1 MLVKYQ
7 FLKKNLV
14 VKKAHSNTVLDIMM
28 VMMVMMMMMMMMM
41 AEHFV

>member
-14 VKKAHSNTVLDIMM
+14 VKKAYSNTVLDIMM
-28 VMMVMMMMMMMMM
+28 VMMVMMIIMMV
-41 AEHFV
+41 EHFV